1 MLNIPELTNI
11 ASNITAIRLMT
22 EDDIEAN
29 NIVNNWQKTKMYLN
43 VEQSRIADAI
53 ASQNR
58 LKVNIFEQTSYRKS
72 KKVKKQCE
80 FLRFFLD

>member
-1 MLNIPELTNI
+1 MLNIPELNNI

-72 KKVKKQCE
+72 KKVK
-80 FLRFFLD
+80 